1 MEEYIH
7 FFFEDVK
14 KNFTLEEDKVRD
26 WLDQVCSNHDYEI
39 ENLNYIFCS
48 DEYLLDINKTYL
60 KHNFYTDIITFDQ
73 SEEDNVIEGDI
84 FISTER
90 VKDNALSADEIY
102 DNEMIRVIVH
112 GILHLMGYKD
122 KSKEEQ
128 QEMRK
133 KEDEYISLY
142 NSEYK

>member
-26 WLDQVCSNHDYEI
+26 WLDQVCADHDFEI

-73 SEEDNVIEGDI
+73 SEEDNIIEGDI

-90 VKDNALSADEIY
+90 VKDNALTTDEIY
-102 DNEMIRVIVH
+102 DNEMTRVLVH

-128 QEMRK
+128 EEMRK

>member
-26 WLDQVCSNHDYEI
+26 WLDQVCADHDYEI

-73 SEEDNVIEGDI
+73 SEEENTLEGDI

-90 VKDNALSADEIY
+90 VKDNATTADEIY
-102 DNEMIRVIVH
+102 DTEMIRVIVH

-128 QEMRK
+128 EEMRK

-142 NSEYK
+142 NTEYK

>member
-26 WLDQVCSNHDYEI
+26 WLDQVCADHDYEI

-73 SEEDNVIEGDI
+73 SEEENMLEGDI

-90 VKDNALSADEIY
+90 VKDNAISADEIY
-102 DNEMIRVIVH
+102 DTEMIRVIVH
-112 GILHLMGYKD
+112 GIHHLIGYKD
-122 KSKEEQ
+122 KTKEQ
-128 QEMRK
+128 QEEMRK

-142 NSEYK
+142 NTEYK

>member
-26 WLDQVCSNHDYEI
+26 WLDQVCADHEYEI

-90 VKDNALSADEIY
+90 VKDNALTTDEFY
-102 DNEMIRVIVH
+102 DNEMIRVLVH
-112 GILHLMGYKD
+112 GILHLLGYKD

-128 QEMRK
+128 EEMRK

-142 NSEYK
+142 NTEYK

>member
-26 WLDQVCSNHDYEI
+26 WLDKVSEDHDYEI

-73 SEEDNVIEGDI
+73 SEEENVIEGDI

-90 VKDNALSADEIY
+90 VKDNALTADEIY

-128 QEMRK
+128 EEMRK